1 MESFDALLQSKV
13 RVDTATNKGSVI
25 GLLKVLT
32 GFASRNCSVVLQ
44 RIQANFPEL
53 ATNCSHV
60 KINGKG
66 RETPVAD
73 AATLVEI
80 VFVVRS
86 CHVLLET
93 QKELPSKSMRMTS
106 LDLWRR
112 FIFCDCERYRQESI
126 RSVRHCR
133 KSRRCEMYHHITNHH

>member
-1 MESFDALLQSKV
+1 MESLDALLQSKV

-32 GFASRNCSVVLQ
+32 DRPSRNCSVVFQ
-44 RIQANFPEL
+44 RIQASFPEL
-53 ATNCSHV
+53 ATNCCLL

-66 RETPVAD
+66 KETPVAD

-86 CHVLLET
+86 CRVLLET
-93 QKELPSKSMRMTS
+93 QK
-106 LDLWRR
+106 
-112 FIFCDCERYRQESI
+112 
-126 RSVRHCR
+126 
-133 KSRRCEMYHHITNHH
+133 